1 MRFVSTMAL
10 GLMLSIGGAAV
21 VGVSPAIA
29 AKKEKAPG
37 QDFSN
42 AFREVAANLQKSVQ
56 SKDFEAAKTQLAAAE
71 SAASTPDDKFLLG
84 QFRLQIGLG
93 LKDEAMQPA
102 GGEGLLASGATP
114 AGADAKN
121 HFYGGQLAMTETKAT
136 H

>member
-42 AFREVAANLQKSVQ
+42 AFREVAANPQKSVQ
-56 SKDFEAAKTQLAAAE
+56 SKDFEAAKTHLTE
-71 SAASTPDDKFLLG
+71 
-84 QFRLQIGLG
+84 IGRVSRR
-93 LKDEAMQPA
+93 ERVCMSV
-102 GGEGLLASGATP
+102 EISG
-114 AGADAKN
+114 GADVLKEEIYN
-121 HFYGGQLAMTETKAT
+121 SKKTKQNA
-136 H
+136 

>member
-84 QFRLQIGLG
+84 QFRLQIGLRSEEHTSELQSLMRISYAVFC
-93 LKDEAMQPA
+93 LKKK
-102 GGEGLLASGATP
+102 TR
-114 AGADAKN
+114 KN
-121 HFYGGQLAMTETKAT
+121 T
-136 H
+136 

>member
-1 MRFVSTMAL
+1 MRFVSSMAL
-10 GLMLSIGGAAV
+10 GLMLAVGGAAV
-21 VGVSPAIA
+21 VGIAPACA

-42 AFREVAANLQKSVQ
+42 ACREVAANLQKSVQ

-93 LKDEAMQPA
+93 LKDEAMQRA
-102 GGEGLLASGATP
+102 GVEGMLASGGTP
-114 AGADAKN
+114 AAEEMGQASGRER
-121 HFYGGQLAMTETKAT
+121 GGR
-136 H
+136 